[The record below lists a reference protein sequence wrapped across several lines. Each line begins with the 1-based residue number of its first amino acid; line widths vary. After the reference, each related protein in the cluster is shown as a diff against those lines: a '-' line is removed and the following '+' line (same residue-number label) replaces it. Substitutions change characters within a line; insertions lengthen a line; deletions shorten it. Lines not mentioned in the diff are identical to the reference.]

1 MVVRQTDDPTRIQT
15 GETMRHILFV
25 FGQLTDDDV
34 VWLTEA
40 GAAKQLAAGT
50 RLIEEGTAIQ
60 SIYFLLDGEAR
71 VTKAGHGPT
80 DIARLR
86 AGDMIGEMSFID
98 ASLPSASVTTSV
110 DSTVMEIPRHTL
122 EHKLRADSGFA
133 SRFFRAL
140 AMLLS
145 DRLRQTMDRFRSNEQ
160 KLSVNALTVDELDP
174 NVLEAVTRAGERF
187 KRMLKASQKSVPK
200 HP

>member
-1 MVVRQTDDPTRIQT
+1 MAVQQADDLTRKQT

-34 VWLTEA
+34 VWLTQA
-40 GAAKQLAAGT
+40 GVAKQLAAGA
-50 RLIEEGTAIQ
+50 RLIEEGTAIRC
-60 SIYFLLDGEAR
+60 IYFLLDGEAR
-71 VTKAGHGPT
+71 VTKAGNGQT
-80 DIARLR
+80 DVARLR

-110 DSTVMEIPRHTL
+110 DSTVMEISRHTL

-160 KLSVNALTVDELDP
+160 ELPENALTVDELDP

-200 HP
+200 QP

>member
-1 MVVRQTDDPTRIQT
+1 MRQ
-15 GETMRHILFV
+15 ILFV

-34 VWLTEA
+34 VWLTEEGEA
-40 GAAKQLAAGT
+40 KKLAPGA
-50 RLIEEGTAIQ
+50 RLIEEGTAIRCL
-60 SIYFLLDGEAR
+60 YFLLDGEAR
-71 VTKAGHGPT
+71 VTKAGNGQT
-80 DIARLR
+80 DVARLR

-110 DSTVMEIPRHTL
+110 DSTVMEISRHTL
-122 EHKLRADSGFA
+122 EHKLQADSGFA

-160 KLSVNALTVDELDP
+160 ESPENALTVDELDP

-187 KRMLKASQKSVPK
+187 ERMLKASQKSFPK
-200 HP
+200 QP

>member
-1 MVVRQTDDPTRIQT
+1 
-15 GETMRHILFV
+15 MRHILFV

-40 GAAKQLAAGT
+40 GAAKQLAAGA

-110 DSTVMEIPRHTL
+110 DSTVLEIPRHTL
-122 EHKLRADSGFA
+122 EHKLQTDVGFA

-160 KLSVNALTVDELDP
+160 EPPENALAVDELDP
-174 NVLEAVTRAGERF
+174 NVLEVVTRAGERF
-187 KRMLKASQKSVPK
+187 ERMLKASREKSLN
-200 HP
+200 